1 MAALIAIACNHGV
14 GRAPL
19 TPTAEPTATTSPPTA
34 TPDPG
39 PPQPEV
45 WRVLEHIR
53 GLSDEIGARIA
64 GSPAVDAAATYAA
77 EQFRGWG
84 YDVELQEFTA
94 TGPGTLRYTTITVE
108 QDATV
113 DQDAPLEL
121 AAVAFGGGG
130 AGVVSGMLVD
140 AGTGLPADFPPE
152 AAGAIVLI
160 QRLDVTFADMARRA
174 EEAGALGFLVANKE
188 PGLFPGRIEPET
200 SLPAAAIDQAD
211 GEALRELLAAGPVEL
226 TLKVRAEVQARNV
239 VARPPSGRCRTV
251 SGGHYDGVP
260 WADGAND
267 NASGSALVLELAR
280 AVAAAGLTDHCFAL
294 FDAEELGLL
303 GSAFF
308 IEELTDAERDELEVM
323 FNHDASAGFVP
334 LQLIGSAALT
344 DEARALATQLGFDS
358 TITQLS
364 ERASSDHA
372 SFLEAG
378 IPALMLTAAGKGTI
392 HTSADT
398 LANLIEESLAPILEL
413 GFALLEA
420 RG

>member
-1 MAALIAIACNHGV
+1 MAVFFAVACIGI
-14 GRAPL
+14 GSAPA
-19 TPTAEPTATTSPPTA
+19 TPTVEPTATAPPPTA

-45 WRVLEHIR
+45 GRILEHIR
-53 GLSDEIGARIA
+53 VLSDEIGARVA
-64 GSPAVDAAATYAA
+64 GSPAVDAAAAYGA

-94 TGPGTLRYTTITVE
+94 TGHGTLRYTTV
-108 QDATV
+108 TV
-113 DQDAPLEL
+113 DQDTPLEL
-121 AAVAFGGGG
+121 EAVAFGGGG

-140 AGTGLPADFPPE
+140 AGTGLPGDFPPE

-160 QRLDVTFADMARRA
+160 QRLDVLFADMARRT

-188 PGLFPGRIEPET
+188 PGLFPGRIDPET
-200 SLPAAAIDQAD
+200 DLPAAAIGQAD
-211 GEALRELLAAGPVEL
+211 GEALRELLAAGPVEV
-226 TLKVRAEVQARNV
+226 TLNVRAEVPARNV
-239 VARPPSGRCRTV
+239 IARPPSGRCRTV
-251 SGGHYDGVP
+251 SGGHYDSVP
-260 WADGAND
+260 WADGAYD

-280 AVAAAGLTDHCFAL
+280 AVAAAGLADHCFAL
-294 FDAEELGLL
+294 FGAEELGLL

-308 IEELTDAERDELEVM
+308 IEELTAAERDELEVM
-323 FNHDASAGFVP
+323 FNHDASAGSVP
-334 LQLIGSAALT
+334 LQLIGNAALA
-344 DEARALATQLGFDS
+344 DEAQTLARQLGFDS
-358 TITQLS
+358 TITQLP

-378 IPALMLTAAGKGTI
+378 IPALMLTAEGNGTI

-398 LANLIEESLAPILEL
+398 LANLIDESLAAIVEL
-413 GFALLEA
+413 GFALLET